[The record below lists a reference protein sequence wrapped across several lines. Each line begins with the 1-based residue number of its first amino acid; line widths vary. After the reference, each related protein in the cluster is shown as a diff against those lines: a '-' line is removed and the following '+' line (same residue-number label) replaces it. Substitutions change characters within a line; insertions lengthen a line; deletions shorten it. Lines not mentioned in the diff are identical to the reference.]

1 MGMVSLTL
9 DASVPTH
16 VSKATTSCAAVA
28 THVTRTAPPSCSSL
42 ASSVDGSVDCM
53 TDISIYVAVVN
64 AANAAGRSTPAM
76 GTSYGNTVRCSPT
89 DDATI
94 TGDTDLVG
102 AKAST
107 NGWCTTQA
115 LMLFL
120 GSNSKGSRPKLA
132 LQGV

>member
-1 MGMVSLTL
+1 MVSLTL
-9 DASVPTH
+9 DASVPAY
-16 VSKATTSCAAVA
+16 VSEATASCAAVA
-28 THVTRTAPPSCSSL
+28 ARVARTAPPSCSSL
-42 ASSVDGSVDCM
+42 ASSVDGSVDYM
-53 TDISIYVAVVN
+53 TDISVCVAVVN
-64 AANAAGRSTPAM
+64 VANAAGRSTPAM
-76 GTSYGNTVRCSPT
+76 GASYGITVRCSPA

-107 NGWCTTQA
+107 DGWCTTRA

-132 LQGV
+132 LQGVRR